1 MFFMRILHLS
11 SNRRE
16 QNSTH
21 PFQFKPPARKLT
33 HNMKFEHFHMQKD
46 MNFGNIIILHN
57 FRPENPQNQPRKTGI
72 LRKMHSLTHA
82 NAPE

>member
-1 MFFMRILHLS
+1 MFFMQILHLS

-16 QNSTH
+16 RNLTH
-21 PFQFKPPARKLT
+21 PFQFKIPARKLT

-46 MNFGNIIILHN
+46 ANFGNTIILHD

-72 LRKMHSLTHA
+72 SRKMHSLTHA
-82 NAPE
+82 NAHE